1 MSKFESKLGKRAN
14 GQEAWRAL
22 LVKYENNSTQ
32 RRRTLMRKL
41 DNSKMEDGQD
51 LDVLFVKVQQLADD
65 LENMGEPISKH
76 RVMDTIP
83 SGMTNEYELIQF
95 QEMKDSEFSL
105 DDLKFTMRN
114 IYVNGLHNSGRP
126 GRGSA
131 TSADAARRD
140 KSGLKC
146 HSCGKT
152 GHFQREC
159 TTNTKRSPTHRMP
172 TRSSLRRKE
181 QHPRPSGARFTT
193 QRLTT
198 TPKAQ
203 AAGKSSQDS
212 PAQQTRGKVHN
223 ANAATQEKQARRLL
237 FPRMT

>member
-1 MSKFESKLGKRAN
+1 MNELTKWDQANAALFSVLFLITTGPAGSLMSKFESKLGKRAN

-114 IYVNGLHNSGRP
+114 MHANGLHNKSGRQ

-131 TSADAARRD
+131 MSADAARRD
-140 KSGLKC
+140 NSRLKC
-146 HSCGKT
+146 HSCG
-152 GHFQREC
+152 
-159 TTNTKRSPTHRMP
+159 
-172 TRSSLRRKE
+172 
-181 QHPRPSGARFTT
+181 
-193 QRLTT
+193 
-198 TPKAQ
+198 
-203 AAGKSSQDS
+203 
-212 PAQQTRGKVHN
+212 
-223 ANAATQEKQARRLL
+223 
-237 FPRMT
+237 